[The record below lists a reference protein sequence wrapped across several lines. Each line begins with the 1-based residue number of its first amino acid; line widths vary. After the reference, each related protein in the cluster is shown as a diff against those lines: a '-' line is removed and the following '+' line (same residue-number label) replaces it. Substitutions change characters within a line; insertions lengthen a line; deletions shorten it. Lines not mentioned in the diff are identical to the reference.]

1 MEKDGAGEGAGINAQ
16 RLHGTN
22 ASLLPVLALEA
33 RVARQLRR
41 GDWRFD
47 LQAGR
52 PIAAEVS
59 FARRAGDP
67 RACK

>member
-22 ASLLPVLALEA
+22 ASLLPALALEA
-33 RVARQLRR
+33 RLVRKLCR
-41 GDWRFD
+41 GDRRFD

-52 PIAAEVS
+52 PIAS
-59 FARRAGDP
+59 TQ
-67 RACK
+67 KKI